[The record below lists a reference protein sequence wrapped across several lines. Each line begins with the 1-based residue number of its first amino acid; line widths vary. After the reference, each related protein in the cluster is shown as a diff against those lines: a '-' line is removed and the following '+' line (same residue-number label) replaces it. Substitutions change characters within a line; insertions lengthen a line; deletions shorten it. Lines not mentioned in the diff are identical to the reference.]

1 MQVATLKTP
10 KKKKAKWPWVLL
22 ILFLIFIVGPI
33 VAVYA
38 LFYDASSKRVV
49 LYDNL
54 SLTEVGNRII
64 VDSLDPA
71 PTEEIIDVK
80 ITEQDIDN
88 MLYLAMSK
96 IQEKVKF
103 VKKAYMNAKGSS
115 YNFFLDVDGVII
127 KSRVKVSTNMEISAD
142 GKDFI
147 FKVKDVALGRV
158 GGILTPAKWAFN
170 RFITPEKV
178 AEVLSASGLSLEF
191 DAEQFA
197 IIYPKASLIADLD
210 KLTGSQSIGLY
221 FDVMETIIREDLMDF
236 RVNTNNFLD
245 GVVDL
250 KQLQTNELVTD
261 DDQHIHVTSE
271 QIQAKR
277 DDLISLITAG
287 YIDPT
292 NKLETTYAF
301 DFLVGGWQYLS
312 NEGKETLQS
321 TDFSYVDILD
331 KENYAGLGQYK
342 PEETLVE
349 KMKESLD
356 INRLL
361 DKTLDPRYTD
371 LCVLSEKDINDYIAG
386 RSIVGYSSLL
396 YRETPEGW
404 KVNYITI
411 ENFYM
416 NIYKNSDNKDIAEMV
431 CKIDVNGYTTSL
443 TLETEM
449 IGDGSFTDNKL
460 TFQVQTTQFGSYN
473 AENIK
478 DDFFGIMSSA
488 INNEGDSSLVVNKED
503 YTISVDFTNIMEF
516 ARDKAEEAIEEL
528 THEHRDLSDQF
539 TADHMNFEILGNSRD
554 DEGGMKLSLDEGI
567 NY

>member
-1 MQVATLKTP
+1 M
-10 KKKKAKWPWVLL
+10 
-22 ILFLIFIVGPI
+22 GPI
-33 VAVYA
+33 VTVYA

-361 DKTLDPRYTD
+361 DKTLNPRYTD

>member
-33 VAVYA
+33 VTVYA

-361 DKTLDPRYTD
+361 DKTLNPRYTD